1 MMERKLLHLYE
12 NGHQA
17 KMQTLKNVVQTP
29 PYGPFDHENLLWEV
43 IT

>member
-29 PYGPFDHENLLWEV
+29 PYRPFDHENLLWEV